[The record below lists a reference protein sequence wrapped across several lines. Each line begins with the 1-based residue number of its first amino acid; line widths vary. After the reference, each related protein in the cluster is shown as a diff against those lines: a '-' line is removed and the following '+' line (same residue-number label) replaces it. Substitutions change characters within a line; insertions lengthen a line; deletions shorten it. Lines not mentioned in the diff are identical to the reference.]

1 VWPKNRAM
9 MLLRLK
15 LAIAGSI
22 PLAFVLAQ
30 AYPAWVI
37 RATIATVVIVAS
49 IIINCWEGDVF
60 NNGFS
65 TGLLIGVFQ
74 TLIMLYFWDKFSANL
89 FSSHSSHFFSEYSVA
104 QSKMM
109 LLVVGLSVAVIYG
122 ILIGLISWSY
132 YRILGLYIHTTP
144 KEANSD

>member
-1 VWPKNRAM
+1 

-22 PLAFVLAQ
+22 PLAFFLIQ
-30 AYPAWVI
+30 AYPAWVG
-37 RATIATVVIVAS
+37 RAAIATVVVVAS
-49 IIINCWEGDVF
+49 IIINCWEGDVY

-89 FSSHSSHFFSEYSVA
+89 FSSHSRHFFSEYSVA

-144 KEANSD
+144 KETNSD